1 MTSMNNFFTNV
12 QGNEEVTPTSFD
24 TNMDIQDKR
33 TDLIIDIW
41 AIVLV
46 TLVIA
51 IIFKE
56 LK

>member
-1 MTSMNNFFTNV
+1 MNNFFTNV